1 MSFLVIPQKKTK
13 ETDENL
19 QFEEAIEKLESII
32 ERMESEQIP
41 LEELLKDYE
50 EGTKLLKL
58 CRDRIDG
65 ARQKIDKINKEL
77 TDGSVILESLDEGG
91 ISNDEETDN

>member
-1 MSFLVIPQKKTK
+1 MSQKITK
-13 ETDENL
+13 GTDENL

-50 EGTKLLKL
+50 EGTNLLKL

-65 ARQKIDKINKEL
+65 ARQKVEKINKEL
-77 TDGSVILESLDEGG
+77 TNGSVILESLEGDG
-91 ISNDEETDN
+91 ISSDEETDN

>member
-1 MSFLVIPQKKTK
+1 MPSSQKKGT
-13 ETDENL
+13 EENL

-41 LEELLKDYE
+41 LQELLKDYE

-65 ARQKIDKINKEL
+65 ARQKVDKINKEL
-77 TDGSVILESLDEGG
+77 TNGSVMLESLEDDG
-91 ISNDEETDN
+91 ISSDEETDN

>member
-1 MSFLVIPQKKTK
+1 MPPKNTK
-13 ETDENL
+13 GTDGNL

-32 ERMESEQIP
+32 KRMESEQIP

-65 ARQKIDKINKEL
+65 ARQKVDKINKEL
-77 TDGSVILESLDEGG
+77 TNGSVILESLDEGG
-91 ISNDEETDN
+91 ISSDEEADD

>member
-1 MSFLVIPQKKTK
+1 MPPSQKKGT
-13 ETDENL
+13 EENL

-41 LEELLKDYE
+41 LQELLKDYE

-65 ARQKIDKINKEL
+65 ARQKVDKINKEL
-77 TDGSVILESLDEGG
+77 TNGSVMLESLEDDG
-91 ISNDEETDN
+91 ISSNEETDNSF

>member
-1 MSFLVIPQKKTK
+1 MPPSQKKGT
-13 ETDENL
+13 EENL

-41 LEELLKDYE
+41 LQELLKDYE

-65 ARQKIDKINKEL
+65 ARQKVDKINKEL
-77 TDGSVILESLDEGG
+77 TNGSVMLESLEDDG
-91 ISNDEETDN
+91 ISSDEETDK

>member
-1 MSFLVIPQKKTK
+1 MPSSQKKGT
-13 ETDENL
+13 EENL

-41 LEELLKDYE
+41 LQDLLKDYE

-58 CRDRIDG
+58 CWTRIDG
-65 ARQKIDKINKEL
+65 ARQKVDKINKEL
-77 TDGSVILESLDEGG
+77 TNGSVMLESLEDDG
-91 ISNDEETDN
+91 ISSDEETNN

>member
-1 MSFLVIPQKKTK
+1 MSQKKTQG
-13 ETDENL
+13 TDENL

-50 EGTKLLKL
+50 EGTNLLKL

-65 ARQKIDKINKEL
+65 ARQKVEKINKEL
-77 TDGSVILESLDEGG
+77 TNGSVILESLEGDG
-91 ISNDEETDN
+91 ISSDEETDN

>member
-1 MSFLVIPQKKTK
+1 MPPKNTK
-13 ETDENL
+13 GTDGNL

-65 ARQKIDKINKEL
+65 ARQTVDKINKEL
-77 TDGSVILESLDEGG
+77 TNGSVILESLDEGG
-91 ISNDEETDN
+91 ISRDEEADD

>member
-1 MSFLVIPQKKTK
+1 MPQKKTK
-13 ETDENL
+13 GTDENL

-32 ERMESEQIP
+32 ERIESEQIP

-65 ARQKIDKINKEL
+65 ARQKVDKINKEL
-77 TDGSVILESLDEGG
+77 TNGSVTRESLDEDA
-91 ISNDEETDN
+91 ISSDEETDD

>member
-1 MSFLVIPQKKTK
+1 MSQKKTQG
-13 ETDENL
+13 TDENL

-50 EGTKLLKL
+50 EGTNLLKL

-65 ARQKIDKINKEL
+65 ARQKVEKINKEL
-77 TDGSVILESLDEGG
+77 TNGSVILESLEGDG
-91 ISNDEETDN
+91 ISSDEKTDD

>member
-1 MSFLVIPQKKTK
+1 MPPSQKK
-13 ETDENL
+13 ETEENL

-41 LEELLKDYE
+41 LQELLKDYE

-58 CRDRIDG
+58 WRDRIDG
-65 ARQKIDKINKEL
+65 ARQKVDKINKEL
-77 TDGSVILESLDEGG
+77 TNGSVMLESLEDDG
-91 ISNDEETDN
+91 ISSNEETDN

>member
-1 MSFLVIPQKKTK
+1 MPSSQKKGT
-13 ETDENL
+13 EENL

-65 ARQKIDKINKEL
+65 ARQKVEKINKEL
-77 TDGSVILESLDEGG
+77 TNGSVILESLEGDG
-91 ISNDEETDN
+91 ISSDEKTDD

>member
-1 MSFLVIPQKKTK
+1 MPSSQKKGT
-13 ETDENL
+13 EENL

-41 LEELLKDYE
+41 LQDLLKDYE

-58 CRDRIDG
+58 CRTRIDG
-65 ARQKIDKINKEL
+65 ARQKVDKINKEL
-77 TDGSVILESLDEGG
+77 TNGSVMLESLEDDG
-91 ISNDEETDN
+91 ISSDEETNN

>member
-1 MSFLVIPQKKTK
+1 MSQKKTK
-13 ETDENL
+13 GTDENL

-65 ARQKIDKINKEL
+65 ARQKVEKINKEL
-77 TDGSVILESLDEGG
+77 TNGSVILESLEGDG
-91 ISNDEETDN
+91 ISSDEKTDD

>member
-1 MSFLVIPQKKTK
+1 MPPSQKKGT
-13 ETDENL
+13 EENL

-41 LEELLKDYE
+41 LQELLKDYE
-50 EGTKLLKL
+50 EGTKLLKF

-65 ARQKIDKINKEL
+65 ARQKVDKINKEL
-77 TDGSVILESLDEGG
+77 TNGSVMLESLEDDG
-91 ISNDEETDN
+91 ISSNEETDN

>member
-1 MSFLVIPQKKTK
+1 MPPSQKKGT
-13 ETDENL
+13 EENL

-41 LEELLKDYE
+41 LQELLKDYE

-58 CRDRIDG
+58 CRTRIDG
-65 ARQKIDKINKEL
+65 ARQKVDKINKEL
-77 TDGSVILESLDEGG
+77 TNGSVMLESLEDDG
-91 ISNDEETDN
+91 ISSDEETNN

>member
-1 MSFLVIPQKKTK
+1 MPQKKTK
-13 ETDENL
+13 GTDENL

-77 TDGSVILESLDEGG
+77 TNGSVILESLDESG

>member
-1 MSFLVIPQKKTK
+1 MSQKKTK
-13 ETDENL
+13 GTDENL

-32 ERMESEQIP
+32 QRMESEQIP

-65 ARQKIDKINKEL
+65 ARQKVEKINKEL
-77 TDGSVILESLDEGG
+77 TNGSVILESLEGDG
-91 ISNDEETDN
+91 ISSDEKTDD